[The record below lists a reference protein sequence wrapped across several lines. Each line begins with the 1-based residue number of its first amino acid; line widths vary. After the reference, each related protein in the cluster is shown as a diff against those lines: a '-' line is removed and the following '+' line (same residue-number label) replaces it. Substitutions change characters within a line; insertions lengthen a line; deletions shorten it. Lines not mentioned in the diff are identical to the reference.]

1 MDCVVARSLAAE
13 VFEEKPF
20 MPVSDAVYERAEK
33 TLRKCEKVIDA
44 GTDIGVSNRRVE
56 NLLELADKM
65 GILERR

>member
-1 MDCVVARSLAAE
+1 M
-13 VFEEKPF
+13 
-20 MPVSDAVYERAEK
+20 SDAVYERAEK